1 MKPSICLVRVVISV
15 LFAALA
21 VSAFQPACA
30 ASVSDDQM
38 ALELGRKVLAVRHAI
53 QNPGESNS
61 MQAIADL
68 GRDQRFYVM
77 VRGWLSYQLEG
88 DLSIV
93 NAAKEH
99 TPNTVTERI
108 EFLNEAIRA
117 IDLE

>member
-61 MQAIADL
+61 
-68 GRDQRFYVM
+68 
-77 VRGWLSYQLEG
+77 YQLEG